1 MINFKRYIYVGIG
14 GGIGA
19 SSRYGLLRLT
29 QVETILFPYSTI
41 LINLLGAFILTFLI
55 NLTCFKNKF
64 PKDLQIAINVG
75 VIGSFTT
82 FSLMM
87 TDMIQLINPSHFWFI
102 YYFIMIIGGLIASF
116 LAYLL
121 ALSLND
127 KGDLS

>member
-1 MINFKRYIYVGIG
+1 
-14 GGIGA
+14 
-19 SSRYGLLRLT
+19 SRYGLLRLT

-64 PKDLQIAINVG
+64 PEDLQIAINVG

-87 TDMIQLINPSHFWFI
+87 TDMIQLINPSYSWFI
-102 YYFIMIIGGLIASF
+102 YYFIMIIVGLIASF